1 MHKALG
7 YMATAALVLGAS
19 PLAQADEHTGYVGVN
34 YAVIEQDDRFFRE
47 GEFDTGELYGRIGG
61 YINRHFGAELR
72 LGTTLSPKEKDNT
85 EFVHNY
91 TVSALLRLQY
101 PMGMFTPYLAFGGSR
116 ISEEVTIGNNSTRA
130 AFSDSSAGLGF
141 DLDLGT
147 SWGLNVEYFQLS
159 DKDDNQ
165 RNGPSVGIQ
174 YNFY

>member
-7 YMATAALVLGAS
+7 YMATAALVLGTS
-19 PLAQADEHTGYVGVN
+19 SMAQADEYSGYVGVN

-47 GEFDTGELYGRIGG
+47 GEFDTGELYARIGG
-61 YINRHFGAELR
+61 HITRYFAGELR
-72 LGTTLSPKEKDNT
+72 LGTTLSPKEKNNV

-101 PMGMFTPYLAFGGSR
+101 PMGMITPYLAFGGSR
-116 ISEEVTIGNNSTRA
+116 ISEEVTIGGNATSS
-130 AFSDSSAGLGF
+130 AFNDRSAGLGA
-141 DLDLGT
+141 DINLGAN
-147 SWGLNVEYFQLS
+147 WGLNVEYFQLS

>member
-7 YMATAALVLGAS
+7 YMATAALVFGAS
-19 PLAQADEHTGYVGVN
+19 SLAQADEHNGYVGVN

-47 GEFDTGELYGRIGG
+47 GEFDTGELYGRLGG
-61 YINRHFGAELR
+61 YINRHFAAELR
-72 LGTTLSPKEKDNT
+72 LGTTLSPKEKNNT

-91 TVSALLRLQY
+91 TVSALLRIQY
-101 PMGMFTPYLAFGGSR
+101 PMGIFTPYLALGGSR
-116 ISEEVTIGNNSTRA
+116 ISEEITIGRSSTSS
-130 AFSDSSAGLGF
+130 AFNDRSAGLGF